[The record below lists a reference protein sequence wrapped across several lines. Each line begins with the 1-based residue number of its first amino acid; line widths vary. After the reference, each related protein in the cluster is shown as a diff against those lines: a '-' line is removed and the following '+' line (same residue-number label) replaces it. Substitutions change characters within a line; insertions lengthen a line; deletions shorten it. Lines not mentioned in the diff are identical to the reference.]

1 MIFQNVFCSNPGN
14 ISSSPVIL
22 PAQVLPEIAVILG
35 GEGAAPFSSVAQMR
49 EAASKVVDQVEARI
63 KAGKLLAFGW
73 DENQPRKLKNM
84 KDMNLGF
91 VFEKHLILFWKGFPC
106 KIVKSLA
113 GNS

>member
-1 MIFQNVFCSNPGN
+1 MIFQNVVCSNPGN

-35 GEGAAPFSSVAQMR
+35 GGGGALQLRGADAGGRLKGGGPSRSADQGR
-49 EAASKVVDQVEARI
+49 EAF
-63 KAGKLLAFGW
+63 GFGW
-73 DENQPRKLKNM
+73 DENPPRRLKNM

-91 VFEKHLILFWKGFPC
+91 VFETHLILFWKGFPC
-106 KIVKSLA
+106 KIVRSLA